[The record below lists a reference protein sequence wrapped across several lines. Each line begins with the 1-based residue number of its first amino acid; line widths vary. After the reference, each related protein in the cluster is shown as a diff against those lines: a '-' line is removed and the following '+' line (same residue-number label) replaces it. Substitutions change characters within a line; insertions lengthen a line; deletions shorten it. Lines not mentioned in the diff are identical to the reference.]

1 MKMEPNQELFRE
13 PEKLLLAFGT
23 FAAFFFPHGRE
34 YRASSKSFQQYLNQK
49 CSDLGVPVVNTDV
62 PRCFVSTSSIIL
74 GLCSN
79 AEYYI
84 TLNSSRKVEKN
95 GPLSRRMMAKVR
107 NLF

>member
-1 MKMEPNQELFRE
+1 MKVEPNQEFFRE

-34 YRASSKSFQQYLNQK
+34 YRAKSKSCQQYLNQE

-62 PRCFVSTSSIIL
+62 PGCFVSTSVIIL

-79 AEYYI
+79 AEYYV
-84 TLNSSRKVEKN
+84 TLNSSRKGEKN
-95 GPLSRRMMAKVR
+95 GPLSCRMIAKVR
-107 NLF
+107 NFI